1 MNIHLNMKSSLQS
14 LSTFLLVLA
23 TSGATLVPAT
33 AVAGS
38 AVVRGDFNNDGK
50 EDIFAVR
57 DGEYSVR
64 ANAAEA
70 GEPMQA
76 LSFLTPPLYLNP
88 DTVKVADIDQDGFDD
103 VLLASRQANR
113 LLVIYGQAVL
123 GGVWRTSEFLLT
135 GGPVGADAAQFISGG
150 ALEILSPLNALPQP
164 NSTMLNAAGASIQAY
179 ALPSLAGSW
188 TSVDVAAARLL
199 SFNPLPQF
207 AWLSR
212 GTNGVEQLWWTE
224 FMAASPGAPPIA
236 TTNHTRSLDAFVVQF
251 DRPQFSPPKLGHGHL
266 ILASDNGQWVVLPS
280 KTNVLAIIPAN
291 FAPSNSPIA
300 YRESL
305 GFVGNGGAVIPDAAG
320 DLIVVTAADGTFARL
335 FRWQGPGNLTVVET
349 IPAPANQSLLHAL
362 PLSDGNLFMALSSS
376 GTSGSW
382 TAFAH
387 YNRTGAVKGYTY
399 VESLPAK
406 SGNGAVARVMVFDR
420 DPFGGDALE
429 WESFSL
435 GGWALDAQVQGGKVL
450 VDFQIDPG
458 LPNGLGEQTSTSLT
472 PRRTLPSAAVA
483 LANQWEPGS
492 SVFFGVAPSL
502 AGGAGVAPQ
511 PPPGSYSSPV
521 NVSFMA
527 AQNVSV
533 FYRLNNGNWQA
544 GRGPVLVSGSMTVE
558 FYGVTP
564 DGYAGPIGNARY
576 TIGRPADS
584 LPGSLRQDSDHNGLD
599 DAWERLFFGD
609 VGINPNGDADNDQF
623 PNDDEYRAG
632 TNPRDA
638 LSHPPGLPGS
648 ERKIIARVSPDG
660 QFRFR
665 LETDTG
671 ANVIPE
677 YSTDLQNWL
686 PLPGTPQTLP
696 DGSREWTDPN
706 PPTGMRFYRFSS
718 P

>member
-1 MNIHLNMKSSLQS
+1 
-14 LSTFLLVLA
+14 
-23 TSGATLVPAT
+23 
-33 AVAGS
+33 
-38 AVVRGDFNNDGK
+38 
-50 EDIFAVR
+50 
-57 DGEYSVR
+57 
-64 ANAAEA
+64 
-70 GEPMQA
+70 
-76 LSFLTPPLYLNP
+76 
-88 DTVKVADIDQDGFDD
+88 
-103 VLLASRQANR
+103 
-113 LLVIYGQAVL
+113 
-123 GGVWRTSEFLLT
+123 
-135 GGPVGADAAQFISGG
+135 
-150 ALEILSPLNALPQP
+150 LP
-164 NSTMLNAAGASIQAY
+164 
-179 ALPSLAGSW
+179 
-188 TSVDVAAARLL
+188 AAA
-199 SFNPLPQF
+199 
-207 AWLSR
+207 A
-212 GTNGVEQLWWTE
+212 
-224 FMAASPGAPPIA
+224 
-236 TTNHTRSLDAFVVQF
+236 
-251 DRPQFSPPKLGHGHL
+251 
-266 ILASDNGQWVVLPS
+266 
-280 KTNVLAIIPAN
+280 
-291 FAPSNSPIA
+291 
-300 YRESL
+300 
-305 GFVGNGGAVIPDAAG
+305 
-320 DLIVVTAADGTFARL
+320 
-335 FRWQGPGNLTVVET
+335 
-349 IPAPANQSLLHAL
+349 
-362 PLSDGNLFMALSSS
+362 
-376 GTSGSW
+376 
-382 TAFAH
+382 
-387 YNRTGAVKGYTY
+387 
-399 VESLPAK
+399 
-406 SGNGAVARVMVFDR
+406 
-420 DPFGGDALE
+420 
-429 WESFSL
+429 
-435 GGWALDAQVQGGKVL
+435 
-450 VDFQIDPG
+450 
-458 LPNGLGEQTSTSLT
+458 
-472 PRRTLPSAAVA
+472 A